1 MTCSRR
7 IGVCGLLG
15 PSVDTTCTHDPQPGT
30 ESHRRRVSC
39 CCLAGLNI
47 AQRWSWRELEDGVLW
62 KTDAGGDIVAAEI
75 ATGTAA
81 ERAGL
86 ARGDVLLVDRRP
98 DRSSAWTTWSRRL
111 HGGAARADAA
121 LHDRCGCRRGSR
133 STIDVAPVPSSPL
146 GLYLALAAV
155 GIFSLLVG
163 ASVRL
168 RRPDHQATLHFFW
181 LTVAFF
187 GVMAFSF
194 TGKLDPL
201 DWTFY
206 WGDLTAQL
214 LLPPLFLH
222 FALVFP
228 DRPDAWVRSD
238 TGRTLVPRDLPA
250 GAAARRRVGRG
261 RDQRRAARRGADARR
276 RDWCRSRS

>member
-1 MTCSRR
+1 MIRTGTSL
-7 IGVCGLLG
+7 IVAFLLF
-15 PSVDTTCTHDPQPGT
+15 
-30 ESHRRRVSC
+30 
-39 CCLAGLNI
+39 LAGLNI

-62 KTDAGGDIVAAEI
+62 KNAGGDIVAAEI
-75 ATGTAA
+75 ASGTAA

-86 ARGDVLLVDRRP
+86 HRGDVLLAIDGRPVDRVE
-98 DRSSAWTTWSRRL
+98 DVVAT
-111 HGGAARADAA
+111 
-121 LHDRCGCRRGSR
+121 LHDARQGQPLRY
-133 STIDVAPVPSSPL
+133 TIARVTARQQFDIALEPVPSSPL

-187 GVMAFSF
+187 GMIAFSF
-194 TGKLDPL
+194 TGKLDAL

-206 WGDLTAQL
+206 WGDLAAML

-238 TGRTLVPRDLPA
+238 TGRSLVNAIYLPA
-250 GAAARRRVGRG
+250 LLLGGVQVAGVINGA
-261 RDQRRAARRGADARR
+261 
-276 RDWCRSRS
+276 